1 MKRLNRIIILYMSLF
16 LLVMIFISP
25 LGAMKVKAEGEP
37 TITSYDF
44 FTTLTYNGEEQP
56 LCTATASDGAVVE
69 YWLPGWPDDDW
80 HEDAPIG
87 KNAGTYDGIKIRAK
101 RETYSGSHYST
112 IYGGTSKINPKSIT
126 DSDFRST
133 ASITVS
139 GDMEHVYD
147 DKLHSPNIV
156 ISWKGENVTFK
167 IVGEQLD
174 GYGSGYK
181 NVGCYDVVVE
191 GTGNFKDQ
199 LNLTVSGYCG
209 RYKVLHEGD
218 HIFDRKDVSEAA
230 KKSAATCKSPATY
243 YYSCSVS
250 GCRDVEKDDSHTF
263 TSGEK
268 AAHSLG
274 GYAYNETNHWKACSV
289 CGDKSGVTAHS
300 LDQNGKCVCGYAK
313 EKEEEESKKI
323 TVTFNAENAGGSLNG
338 GASAT
343 YEPGKA
349 YGSLPGVTTND
360 GYVFSGW
367 YTAKNGGTKVT
378 ESSLVPVEDHTLYAQ
393 WHLKDIPFNDIPA
406 DKYYTEAVDWAVKNN
421 ITKGISDT
429 EFGVNLECSRAQ
441 MATFQWR
448 AAGCPEPKSN
458 KNSFTD
464 IKEGSYY
471 YKAVL
476 WAVENGITSGTSATT
491 FSPNNILDRA
501 QAVTLLWRANG
512 SPKVDNDG
520 RFKDVPK
527 GAYYETAVYWAAKN
541 GITSGTS
548 ANTFSAKNNCER
560 GQTVTFLYRNYAK

>member
-16 LLVMIFISP
+16 LLAMIFISP
-25 LGAMKVKAEGEP
+25 LGAMKVKAEEEP
-37 TITSYDF
+37 TITSYEF
-44 FTTLTYNGEEQP
+44 FTNLTYNGEDQP
-56 LCTATASDGAVVE
+56 LCTATASDGAAVE
-69 YWLPGWPDDDW
+69 YCHHADEWYD
-80 HEDAPIG
+80 HAPTR
-87 KNAGTYDGIKIRAK
+87 KDVGTYYGIKIRA
-101 RETYSGSHYST
+101 RRDTEGGARYST
-112 IYGGTSKINPKSIT
+112 IYEGTPIINPKSIT
-126 DSDFRST
+126 DFDFRST
-133 ASITVS
+133 ASITV

-147 DKLHSPNIV
+147 GALGRPNIV
-156 ISWKGENVTFK
+156 IRWKGENVTFN
-167 IVGEQLD
+167 IVGEQSD
-174 GYGSGYK
+174 DYGSGYK
-181 NVGCYDVVVE
+181 NVGYYDVVVE
-191 GTGNFKDQ
+191 GTGNFEGQ

-209 RYKVLHEGD
+209 QFKVLHTGEHVYD
-218 HIFDRKDVSEAA
+218 YKNVENRAA

-250 GCRDVEKDDSHTF
+250 GCREVEKDDSHTF

-349 YGSLPGVTTND
+349 YGNLPGVITND

-421 ITKGISDT
+421 ITKGISDA

-512 SPKVDNDG
+512 SPKVENDG